1 MRKRYLFF
9 WLWFIITIVVNAQ
22 SSTETFETESVG
34 SINFTDNG
42 VVFNIISHKGTFN
55 IYRLN
60 GSGWSGIS
68 ADNQFIGNNTL
79 PTENAS
85 FSIKTTSNL
94 FRMNRFWIYLS
105 DVNDNQFVTGTLT
118 IVGKLNGVTKY
129 STTKTS
135 GFNTDIVYA
144 NGHTLIDLTNL
155 NGQNYSNI
163 VIDELVI
170 TAGGDYAYMGFD
182 AFRWV
187 KDSNIILDPKP
198 RITSTS
204 FSGTFGVPFS
214 EKIAATNGPIL
225 FNVTDGFL
233 PSGLILTNTT
243 GGLSG
248 TPTSAGN
255 FNTTFTAL
263 NNDGVSPSQIITF
276 NIAKA
281 NQAIN
286 LPNLIKTSSDSPIAL
301 PKLTNEGNTLS
312 YTSSDTNIAR
322 IENNSGNPTI
332 IHQGNGVATITAT
345 ALETITH
352 NSFSSTFT
360 ITFEPEQN
368 IEITGVEDNKFYN
381 TNVTPQFN
389 VGTATLNGSHY
400 TSGTT
405 ISAEGSYTLTVTAGH
420 QFKTIQFQI
429 DKTPP
434 SVSGVTNGG
443 IYNTNRTISFNEG
456 KATLN
461 GSSYSSGSVVS
472 SEGHYTIM
480 VTDNAGNTAT
490 VNFVIDKTAP
500 IITSLSVPPNT
511 TYTKNQHLYF
521 IVNFSEAIDLTAVP
535 TISIEIG
542 IKTVQ
547 ANYVSLPNTSS
558 LTFRYIVQRSDYDA
572 DGIKVKSL
580 NFNEGSIK
588 DFAGNDAN
596 LTLNGV
602 GSTTG
607 VLVDA
612 RESDLAVVS
621 TIDKPISELNETVNF
636 TVTATNL
643 GPDDANNVSVNITL
657 PQGINFVSATPSQGS
672 YNNGTGM
679 WSIGNINEG
688 ETKHLTLTSQV
699 NTIGSETL
707 TAIVSSTILDPNP
720 SNNSSSAT
728 VNIDK
733 KSQQITFNPFAL
745 ITYGDVAKPLTATSS
760 SGLEITY
767 TSSDPTIAEVN
778 RVNSVWIVTPKAVG
792 QVNII
797 ASQIG
802 NNEYVTAVSV
812 TQALT
817 IIPAALTITADSK
830 SKVYGSTDP
839 TLTYQITAGK
849 LVGTDQLTGNLARDA
864 GENVGNYLITQG
876 TLAASTNYNVTY
888 QKADFAITKASLAVT
903 ADAKSKVYGSTDPTL
918 TYQITAGKLIGS
930 DKLTGNLSRVSGE
943 DVGNYPITQGTLAAS
958 PNYNLTYQKAD
969 FAITKASLAVT
980 ADAKSKVYGS
990 TDPTLTYQI
999 TSGKLVG
1006 TDQLTGS
1013 LARDAGE
1020 NVGTYVINQGTLN
1033 ASTNYNF
1040 TYQKA
1045 DLAITKANLTVTA
1058 DAKSKVYGSTDPTLT
1073 YQITS
1078 GKLVGT
1084 DQLTGSLARDAGENV
1099 GNYPITQGT
1108 LAASTNYNFTY
1119 QKADLAITKANL
1131 TVTADAQSKVYGS
1144 TDPTLTYQIT
1154 AGKLIGS
1161 DKLTGNL
1168 SRVSGEDVGNYTINQ
1183 GTLNASANYDFTYK
1197 KADFNITKASLTVT
1211 ADPQSKVYG
1220 STDPRLTYK
1229 ITSGKLI
1236 GTDQLT
1242 GGLARDT
1249 GENVGSYV
1257 INQGTLAASPN
1268 YNFTY
1273 QKADLAITPASL
1285 TVTADAK
1292 SKVYGST
1299 DPTLTYQIT
1308 SGKLI
1313 GTDQLT
1319 GSLARDAG
1327 ENVGNYPITQGTLA
1341 ASPNYNFTYQKADLA
1356 ITPASLTITAD
1367 AKSKVYGTNDPALTY
1382 QITSG
1387 KLIGSDQLTGS
1398 LARDAGENVGNYPI
1412 TQGTLAASPNYN
1424 FTYKKADFDI
1434 TKAGLTVTADAKSKV
1449 YGSTDPT
1456 LTYQI
1461 TAGKLIGS
1469 DKLTGNLSR
1478 VSGENVGSYVIN
1490 QGTLN
1495 ASANYNFTYQKADL
1509 AITPASL
1516 TVTADAKSKVYG
1528 STDPALTYQITAGK
1542 LIGSDKLTGN
1552 LSRVSGENVGSYV
1565 INQGTLNA
1573 SANYTL
1579 TYQNADFEITK
1590 AGLTVTADAKSKVYG
1605 TNDPVLTYQIT
1616 AGKLIG
1622 SDKLTGNLSRVSG
1635 ENVGTYAINQGTLN
1649 ASTNYNF
1656 TYQKADLE
1664 ITPASLTVT
1673 ADAKSKIYGS
1683 TDPTLTYQITSGKL
1697 IGSDKL
1703 TGNLSRVSGENVGT
1717 YAINQG
1723 TLNASTNYNL
1733 TYQKAD
1739 LAITKA
1745 SLVGITFNDNSFTYD
1760 GTNKSLAITGT
1771 LPKDVGVSYVN
1782 NNQSQAGT
1790 YTVTANITGGNN
1802 YQDQTLTA
1810 DLTINKATQVIT
1822 WTQDLTIGCDG
1833 ENTLVL
1839 NATASSDL
1847 PVYYT
1852 SSNSTIATVIGNSL
1866 TFNKQGFADITA
1878 QQDGNNNYLPA
1889 THVIK
1894 QVNMRLI
1901 GKVKKKWEDVLIFDN
1916 SSDDFVSWQWY
1927 KDGQAIVGAQGQ
1939 YYTSPTPLNGSY
1951 MVVVKDKDGNT
1962 METCPLVIVAGQ
1974 HKGGVKVVPN
1984 PARQGT
1990 TFTIKADYPSEE
2002 LKGAKIMITDITGK
2016 LNKEINQVSPEVVT
2030 QVPMVPGIYIIY
2042 LFLENGKRES
2052 VKLLVN

>member
-1 MRKRYLFF
+1 MRKLYLFF

-22 SSTETFETESVG
+22 SSTETFETESQG

-55 IYRLN
+55 IYRSN
-60 GSGWSGIS
+60 GWGWSGTS
-68 ADNQFIGNNTL
+68 ADNQFIDNNTL
-79 PTENAS
+79 PTANAS

-105 DVNDNQFVTGTLT
+105 DVYDNQSITGTLT

-135 GFNTDIVYA
+135 GFNTDINYA

-170 TAGGDYAYMGFD
+170 TAGGDYAYMGLD
-182 AFRWV
+182 AFTWV
-187 KDSNIILDPKP
+187 KYSNQPTVTTD
-198 RITSTS
+198 
-204 FSGTFGVPFS
+204 
-214 EKIAATNGPIL
+214 AT
-225 FNVTDGFL
+225 VTNLGAKTVTVGG
-233 PSGLILTNTT
+233 SNT
-243 GGLSG
+243 
-248 TPTSAGN
+248 
-255 FNTTFTAL
+255 
-263 NNDGVSPSQIITF
+263 D
-276 NIAKA
+276 
-281 NQAIN
+281 
-286 LPNLIKTSSDSPIAL
+286 D
-301 PKLTNEGNTLS
+301 
-312 YTSSDTNIAR
+312 
-322 IENNSGNPTI
+322 
-332 IHQGNGVATITAT
+332 
-345 ALETITH
+345 
-352 NSFSSTFT
+352 
-360 ITFEPEQN
+360 
-368 IEITGVEDNKFYN
+368 
-381 TNVTPQFN
+381 
-389 VGTATLNGSHY
+389 
-400 TSGTT
+400 GTT
-405 ISAEGSYTLTVTAGH
+405 ISARGIVWSTTANPVLNGPGVTNVAATTNGSGAFTINATSLPAATTLYYRAYATNAAGTAYGDVKSFTTNPALSATQSQTIACNGVNNGKATVVPSGGKSPYTYSWSPSGGNGATATGLSPNNYTVTITDNEGTFITKTFTIAQNPAIIPGFITITDVSYYGGNNGAINISPLGGSGSYTYNWGGGITTQNRSNLTAGTYSVTITDDNGCTFTINNLQVTQPASIPAVVSSIKRRSTNPTNANTVEYNVEFSKDVTGVSTDDFTLTSIGNTIGSISNVTGSGTTYTVTITGLSGDG
-420 QFKTIQFQI
+420 TIRLDLNNGTGIKDADNNAVSGFTSGEIYTI
-429 DKTPP
+429 DHTAP
-434 SVSGVTNGG
+434 SVSGVTNNG
-443 IYNTNRTISFNEG
+443 IYNTNRTIIFSEG
-456 KATLN
+456 TATLN
-461 GSSYSSGSVVS
+461 GSSFSSGSVVS

-511 TYTKNQHLYF
+511 TYTKNQQLYF

-542 IKTVQ
+542 TKTVQ

-707 TAIVSSTILDPNP
+707 TAIVSSPILDPNP

-839 TLTYQITAGK
+839 TLTYQITSGK
-849 LVGTDQLTGNLARDA
+849 LIGTDQLTGSLARDA
-864 GENVGNYLITQG
+864 GENVGNYPITQGTLAASPNYNFTYQKADFDITKASLTVTADAQSKVYGTNDPSLTYQITSGKLIGTDQLTGSLARYPGENVGNYPITQG
-876 TLAASTNYNVTY
+876 TLAASTNYNFTY
-888 QKADFAITKASLAVT
+888 QKADLAITPASLTVTADSKSKVYGTNNPSLTYQITSGKLIGTDQLTGSLARDAGENVGNYTINQGTLNASSNYDFIFNKADFDITKAGLTVT
-903 ADAKSKVYGSTDPTL
+903 ADSKSKVYGSTDPAL
-918 TYQITAGKLIGS
+918 TYQITAGKLIGT
-930 DKLTGNLSRVSGE
+930 DQLTGSLARDAGE
-943 DVGNYPITQGTLAAS
+943 NVGNYPITQGTLAAS

-969 FAITKASLAVT
+969 FAITKASLA
-980 ADAKSKVYGS
+980 
-990 TDPTLTYQI
+990 
-999 TSGKLVG
+999 
-1006 TDQLTGS
+1006 
-1013 LARDAGE
+1013 
-1020 NVGTYVINQGTLN
+1020 
-1033 ASTNYNF
+1033 
-1040 TYQKA
+1040 
-1045 DLAITKANLTVTA
+1045 
-1058 DAKSKVYGSTDPTLT
+1058 
-1073 YQITS
+1073 
-1078 GKLVGT
+1078 
-1084 DQLTGSLARDAGENV
+1084 
-1099 GNYPITQGT
+1099 
-1108 LAASTNYNFTY
+1108 
-1119 QKADLAITKANL
+1119 
-1131 TVTADAQSKVYGS
+1131 
-1144 TDPTLTYQIT
+1144 
-1154 AGKLIGS
+1154 
-1161 DKLTGNL
+1161 
-1168 SRVSGEDVGNYTINQ
+1168 
-1183 GTLNASANYDFTYK
+1183 
-1197 KADFNITKASLTVT
+1197 
-1211 ADPQSKVYG
+1211 
-1220 STDPRLTYK
+1220 
-1229 ITSGKLI
+1229 
-1236 GTDQLT
+1236 
-1242 GGLARDT
+1242 
-1249 GENVGSYV
+1249 
-1257 INQGTLAASPN
+1257 
-1268 YNFTY
+1268 
-1273 QKADLAITPASL
+1273 
-1285 TVTADAK
+1285 VTADAK

-1356 ITPASLTITAD
+1356 ITPASLTVTAD
-1367 AKSKVYGTNDPALTY
+1367 SKSKVYGSTDPTLTY

-1387 KLIGSDQLTGS
+1387 KLIGTDQLTGSLARDAGENVGNYTINQGTLAASPNYNFTYQKADLAITKASLTVTADSKSKVYGTNDPSLTYQITSGKLIGTDQLTGS

-1412 TQGTLAASPNYN
+1412 TQGTLTASANYD
-1424 FTYKKADFDI
+1424 FTYKKADF
-1434 TKAGLTVTADAKSKV
+1434 
-1449 YGSTDPT
+1449 
-1456 LTYQI
+1456 
-1461 TAGKLIGS
+1461 
-1469 DKLTGNLSR
+1469 
-1478 VSGENVGSYVIN
+1478 
-1490 QGTLN
+1490 
-1495 ASANYNFTYQKADL
+1495 
-1509 AITPASL
+1509 
-1516 TVTADAKSKVYG
+1516 
-1528 STDPALTYQITAGK
+1528 
-1542 LIGSDKLTGN
+1542 
-1552 LSRVSGENVGSYV
+1552 
-1565 INQGTLNA
+1565 
-1573 SANYTL
+1573 
-1579 TYQNADFEITK
+1579 
-1590 AGLTVTADAKSKVYG
+1590 
-1605 TNDPVLTYQIT
+1605 
-1616 AGKLIG
+1616 
-1622 SDKLTGNLSRVSG
+1622 
-1635 ENVGTYAINQGTLN
+1635 
-1649 ASTNYNF
+1649 
-1656 TYQKADLE
+1656 
-1664 ITPASLTVT
+1664 
-1673 ADAKSKIYGS
+1673 
-1683 TDPTLTYQITSGKL
+1683 
-1697 IGSDKL
+1697 
-1703 TGNLSRVSGENVGT
+1703 
-1717 YAINQG
+1717 
-1723 TLNASTNYNL
+1723 
-1733 TYQKAD
+1733 
-1739 LAITKA
+1739 AITKA

-1866 TFNKQGFADITA
+1866 TFNKQGSVDITA